1 MKKRLFALSLS
12 LLLLMTLL
20 SGCGS
25 SADGNTSS
33 AASADL
39 MMDSGAAYDTAAAET
54 TEAAAAGAVFAS
66 DRAAS
71 TNSSG
76 VPAALQNAKVIL
88 RANLDAETREFD
100 EADTSIQALIDK
112 LGGYIESSS
121 VEGSAGY
128 RYASYT
134 VRVPRAQYET
144 FLEQVGTLCS
154 VTYRSRSAEDVSE
167 QYFDRETRLKAQTT
181 KRDRL
186 LALLEKAEKMEDIIQ
201 LESALADVQ
210 VEIEALTGELRHYD
224 SLVDF
229 STIYL
234 SLREVRDLSDVPEES
249 SFLSDVKLTFRRS
262 LRGIVDFAQGLVL
275 LFVGGWPV
283 LVFAAVVIWIVL
295 RVVKRRRAKKSAVDA
310 FFTPVTP
317 NYEEKPKEDDET
329 PEE

>member
-54 TEAAAAGAVFAS
+54 TEAAAADAVFAS

-71 TNSSG
+71 TNRSG

-100 EADTSIQALIDK
+100 EADASIQALIDK

-234 SLREVRDLSDVPEES
+234 SLREVRDLSDV
-249 SFLSDVKLTFRRS
+249 KLTFRRS

-295 RVVKRRRAKKSAVDA
+295 RVVKRRRAKKSAADA

-317 NYEEKPKEDDET
+317 NYEEKPKDDDET